1 VASVESTH
9 VLRVGDREGRM
20 LPAHLAS
27 GGRAVLASRPESEV
41 VELYSAADSPV
52 TDVAALLRDLRRV
65 RKQGFAVNDQAT
77 ENGVTAIGQALRC
90 PDGMVPAAV
99 SIAMPTVRYRR
110 DRLAEWTRDLA
121 TAVARIE
128 RDLADGSAH
137 QNNDALRAGQS

>member
-1 VASVESTH
+1 
-9 VLRVGDREGRM
+9 
-20 LPAHLAS
+20 
-27 GGRAVLASRPESEV
+27 
-41 VELYSAADSPV
+41 
-52 TDVAALLRDLRRV
+52 
-65 RKQGFAVNDQAT
+65 
-77 ENGVTAIGQALRC
+77 
-90 PDGMVPAAV
+90 MVPAAV